1 MAAAAL
7 LAHAPNPS
15 DQQMDEA
22 ITNLCRCGIYPRLR
36 RAIRRAAEAARGAT
50 IAAAP
55 PPDID
60 PADAAA
66 AVPALTPV
74 HK

>member
-1 MAAAAL
+1 
-7 LAHAPNPS
+7 
-15 DQQMDEA
+15 MDEA

-36 RAIRRAAEAARGAT
+36 RAIRRAAETARGGAP
-50 IAAAP
+50 ILAAP
-55 PPDID
+55 PPDIT

-66 AVPALTPV
+66 AVHALTPV